1 MFDVP
6 EELKKLPAS
15 PGVYLMKND
24 LDQIIYVGKANSL
37 KSRVRQYFQSSRGHS
52 MKVKK
57 MVEHIHSFEYI
68 MTGSELEALILE
80 SNLIKKHVPKY
91 NIRLKDD
98 KQYPYIKVNIQDPFP
113 KVGVVRSLRKDK
125 AKYFGPY
132 TDATGMW
139 ELIEIIKK
147 TWNLRTCRRVLPRD
161 TGKERPCLNYHIG
174 QCKAPCAGYISQE
187 DYKKEVDEV
196 LSFLSGKYNQV
207 IKTLEK
213 DMQDAAQVLNFEKA
227 ALLRDQINSIRH
239 IEHKQSV
246 SNSSMEDQDIMAYAR
261 SENDTLIQMYFVRIG
276 KLIGREHFLLE
287 ETADIEIG
295 TLLYDFLLQFYAD
308 AAFIPKEI
316 LLQSGIEDTEIMS
329 EWLSMKK
336 ESRVMLKVPLKGTK
350 HNLLELAQKNAEM
363 SLTQFGEQMK
373 KEEIR
378 TQGALGEIQ
387 RAIGL
392 EKPII
397 RMEAYDIS
405 NTQGVQSV
413 GSMVVFE
420 RGKPKRSDY
429 RKFKIKSVIGP
440 DDYASMKEVLGR
452 RLQRLT
458 GDAEASFTKIP
469 DLILIDGG
477 KGQVSSAQQVMDDL
491 GFSIPICG
499 MVKDDRHRTRGLLYQ
514 NKELPL
520 SVGTEGLK
528 LITRIQ
534 DEAHRFAID
543 YHRKLLGRDQ
553 VRSILDDIPGV
564 GKQRKK
570 ILIQHFGSLDKLK
583 RASLDEIKEVNG
595 ISDNI
600 ALNIYDFFHQH
611 SAKGSREVSP

>member
-1 MFDVP
+1 MFDIL
-6 EELKKLPAS
+6 EELKKLPDS

-24 LDQIIYVGKANSL
+24 LEQIIYVGKANSL

-57 MVEHIHSFEYI
+57 MVENIVSFEYI

-80 SNLIKKHVPKY
+80 SNLIKKHSPRY

-98 KQYPYIKVNIQDPFP
+98 KQYPYIKVNVQAPFP
-113 KVGVVRSLRKDK
+113 KVSVVRKIQKDK
-125 AKYFGPY
+125 GKYFGPY
-132 TDATGMW
+132 TDSGAMW

-147 TWNLRTCRRVLPRD
+147 TWHLRTCRRVLPRD
-161 TGKERPCLNYHIG
+161 IGKARPCLNYHIG
-174 QCKAPCAGYISQE
+174 QCKGPCAGYVSE
-187 DYKKEVDEV
+187 ADYKKEVEDV
-196 LSFLSGKYNQV
+196 LSFLSGKYNDV
-207 IKTLEK
+207 IRILEK
-213 DMQDAAQVLNFEKA
+213 EMTGAAEALNFEKA
-227 ALLRDQINSIRH
+227 AILRDQINKIKR
-239 IEHKQSV
+239 IEHQQAV
-246 SNSSMEDQDIMAYAR
+246 SSSSMEDQDIMAYAR
-261 SENDTLIQMYFVRIG
+261 SDNDTLIQMYFVRAG

-287 ETADIEIG
+287 QTADIEIDN
-295 TLLYDFLLQFYAD
+295 LVYDFLLQFYAD

-316 LLQSGIEDTEIMS
+316 LLQSGIEDTDIME

-336 ESRVMLKVPLKGTK
+336 ESKVALRVPLKGSK
-350 HNLLELAQKNAEM
+350 HNLLELARKNAQM

-378 TQGALGEIQ
+378 TQGALGEIKDV
-387 RAIGL
+387 IGL
-392 EKPII
+392 KNPLVRI
-397 RMEAYDIS
+397 EAYDIS

-420 RGKPKRSDY
+420 GGKPKRSDY

-440 DDYASMKEVLGR
+440 DDYASMQEVLGR
-452 RLQRLT
+452 RLQRLK
-458 GDAEASFTKIP
+458 GDGEASFTKTP

-491 GFSIPICG
+491 GFNIPICG
-499 MVKDDRHRTRGLLYQ
+499 MIKDDRHRTKGLLYQ
-514 NKELPL
+514 NQELPL
-520 SVGTEGLK
+520 STGTEGFK
-528 LITRIQ
+528 LIARIQ

-564 GKQRKK
+564 GKQRKQ
-570 ILIQHFGSLDKLK
+570 ILIQHFGSLNKIK
-583 RASLDEIKEVNG
+583 EASLEEIKVVKG
-595 ISDNI
+595 IPE
-600 ALNIYDFFHQH
+600 AVAMNIYEFF
-611 SAKGSREVSP
+611 R

>member
-1 MFDVP
+1 MFDIP
-6 EELKKLPAS
+6 EELKKLPGS

-37 KSRVRQYFQSSRGHS
+37 KNRVRQYFQESRGHS
-52 MKVKK
+52 IKVKK

-80 SNLIKKHVPKY
+80 SNLIKKHSPKY

-113 KVGVVRSLRKDK
+113 KVSVVRSVRKDK

-132 TDATGMW
+132 TDVTAMW
-139 ELIEIIKK
+139 ELVEIIKK
-147 TWNLRTCRRVLPRD
+147 TWHLRTCRRVLPRD
-161 TGKERPCLNYHIG
+161 IGKERPCLNYHIG
-174 QCKAPCAGYISQE
+174 QCKAPCAGYVSQD
-187 DYKKEVDEV
+187 DYNEEIDEV

-207 IKTLEK
+207 IKVLEK
-213 DMQDAAQVLNFEKA
+213 DMTNAAQELNFEKA

-246 SNSSMEDQDIMAYAR
+246 LNSSMEDQDIMAYAR
-261 SENDTLIQMYFVRIG
+261 SENDTLIQMYFVRTG

-295 TLLYDFLLQFYAD
+295 LLIYDFLLQFYAD

-316 LLQSGIEDTEIMS
+316 LLQSGIEDHDIMQQ
-329 EWLSMKK
+329 WLSMKK
-336 ESRVMLKVPLKGTK
+336 ESKVELKVPLKGTK
-350 HNLLELAQKNAEM
+350 HSLLELAQKNAEM

-387 RAIGL
+387 GIIGL
-392 EKPII
+392 EKPIV

-420 RGKPKRSDY
+420 GGKPKQSDY
-429 RKFKIKSVIGP
+429 RKFKIKGVIGP

-452 RLQRLT
+452 RLQRLR
-458 GDAEASFTKIP
+458 GDAEASFTKTP

-491 GFSIPICG
+491 GFNIPICG
-499 MVKDDRHRTRGLLYQ
+499 MIKDDRHRTRGLLYE

-520 SVGTEGLK
+520 SVGTEGFK
-528 LITRIQ
+528 LIARIQ

-583 RASLDEIKEVNG
+583 GASLEEIKEVKG
-595 ISDNI
+595 IPEGT
-600 ALNIYDFFHQH
+600 ALGIYNFFHQH
-611 SAKGSREVSP
+611 SSKDDRKV

>member
-1 MFDVP
+1 MFDIP
-6 EELKKLPAS
+6 EELKKLPGS

-37 KSRVRQYFQSSRGHS
+37 KSRVRQYFQESRGHS

-80 SNLIKKHVPKY
+80 SNLIKKHSPKY

-98 KQYPYIKVNIQDPFP
+98 KQYPYIKVNVQDAFP
-113 KVGVVRSLRKDK
+113 KVSVVRTVRKDK

-132 TDATGMW
+132 TDVTAMW
-139 ELIEIIKK
+139 ELVEIIKK
-147 TWNLRTCRRVLPRD
+147 TWHLRTCRRVLPRD
-161 TGKERPCLNYHIG
+161 IGKERPCLNYHIG
-174 QCKAPCAGYISQE
+174 QCKAPCAGYVSQE
-187 DYKKEVDEV
+187 EYAQEVDEV

-207 IKTLEK
+207 IKVLEK
-213 DMQDAAQVLNFEKA
+213 DMTDAAQELNFEKA
-227 ALLRDQINSIRH
+227 ALLRDQINSIKH

-246 SNSSMEDQDIMAYAR
+246 LNNSMDDQDIMAYAR
-261 SENDTLIQMYFVRIG
+261 SENDTLIQMYFVRTG

-287 ETADIEIG
+287 ETADIEIE
-295 TLLYDFLLQFYAD
+295 TLIYDFLLQFYAD

-316 LLQSGIEDTEIMS
+316 LLQSGITDNDIMQQ
-329 EWLSMKK
+329 WLSMKK
-336 ESRVMLKVPLKGTK
+336 ESKVELKVPLKGTK
-350 HNLLELAQKNAEM
+350 HSLLELAQKNAEM

-387 RAIGL
+387 VMIGL
-392 EKPII
+392 ENPIV

-420 RGKPKRSDY
+420 GGKPKRSDY

-452 RLQRLT
+452 RLQRLK
-458 GDAEASFTKIP
+458 GDAEASFTKTP

-491 GFSIPICG
+491 GLNIPICG
-499 MVKDDRHRTRGLLYQ
+499 MIKDDRHRTRGLLYR
-514 NKELPL
+514 NKELPIT
-520 SVGTEGLK
+520 VGTEGFK
-528 LITRIQ
+528 LIARIQ

-583 RASLDEIKEVNG
+583 KASLEEIKEVKG
-595 ISDNI
+595 IPE
-600 ALNIYDFFHQH
+600 ATAHGIYNFFHQY
-611 SAKGSREVSP
+611 SSKDDKKV